1 MSFTGQRSGHF
12 AHQSF
17 RRLVCVLILLFK
29 EERNVLAWH
38 AVPQGNGNLVLS
50 RKLGEE
56 ILVGDLIIVRVEEIR
71 DLSVRLSVSAPK
83 DMVILRRE
91 LKEESKSD
99 T

>member
-1 MSFTGQRSGHF
+1 MYSHG
-12 AHQSF
+12 
-17 RRLVCVLILLFK
+17 
-29 EERNVLAWH
+29 H

-56 ILVGDLIIVRVEEIR
+56 ILAGDLIIVRVEEIR
-71 DLSVRLSVSAPK
+71 DSSVRLSVSAPK